1 MKPRV
6 AVVLVT
12 WNNFDDTA
20 ECLES
25 LRLVEH
31 PDLLLIVVDNGS
43 VDDTP
48 ARLRRRFP
56 EVTLIENG
64 GNRGLTGGNNA
75 GIRRALA
82 GGAGFVLLLNNDTVV
97 GPGLIAAFLSAAE
110 RHPEAGVFGARI
122 YRHDDPGRIWWARSR
137 WDPRRFGFD
146 NEGSEEM
153 DDGISFEQEAEIDYA
168 NGCAL
173 FFRREVVERIGFMD
187 ERFFVYFEDVDWC
200 SSARAAGIGV
210 RYVPQA
216 RLWHKV
222 ARTNAGERSPIVVYF
237 ETRNQFLWSE
247 KHLFG
252 SERRAFRRRLLL
264 PLFGPVIHR
273 PHRYD
278 FLRVRRRV
286 AWMRSPHGR
295 ACLRGL
301 ADYALRCFGDC
312 PPSIRRLAAAA
323 PGAAPGAAF

>member
-1 MKPRV
+1 MNPAV

-25 LRLVEH
+25 LRLVAH
-31 PDLLLIVVDNGS
+31 PDLLPIVVDNGS
-43 VDDTP
+43 RDDSA
-48 ARLRRRFP
+48 ARIRQRFP
-56 EVTLIENG
+56 GVTLVENG
-64 GNRGLTGGNNA
+64 SNRGLAGGNNA
-75 GIRRALA
+75 GIRRALEC
-82 GGAGFVLLLNNDTVV
+82 GAGFVLLLNNDTVV
-97 GPGLIAAFLSAAE
+97 DPGLVAAFLAAAD
-110 RHPEAGVFGARI
+110 RHPQAGVFGARI
-122 YRHDDPGRIWWARSR
+122 YRHDDPRRIWWARPR
-137 WDPRRFGFD
+137 WDPVRVGFD
-146 NEGSEEM
+146 NEGSGEL
-153 DDGISFEQEAEIDYA
+153 DDGARFEQEAEIDYA

-173 FFRREVVERIGFMD
+173 FFRREVVERIGLMD

-200 SSARAAGIGV
+200 FSARAAGFGI

-237 ETRNQFLWSE
+237 ETRNQFLWSK

-252 SERRAFRRRLLL
+252 NERRAFRRRLLL
-264 PLFGPVIHR
+264 PLVSPVLHR
-273 PHRYD
+273 PHRLD
-278 FLRVRRRV
+278 LLRIRRRV

-301 ADYALRCFGDC
+301 VDYALKSFGDC
-312 PPSIRRLAAAA
+312 PPSVRRLAAS
-323 PGAAPGAAF
+323 APGAAF